1 MKIKY
6 KFANGEVKYVEVNDE
21 VGAEILKSRRIE
33 ENGDRKERYHCYSI
47 AGLDYEGDEFADKD
61 TPESLLLN
69 KEEEGVLQE
78 FMETLTEVQKRRL
91 QLRIEGLTL
100 TDIAR
105 EEGVEFNPVKRT
117 FLQISKKFQIFLEN
131 RGQFCPLKSPYSE
144 GAL

>member
-6 KFANGEVKYVEVNDE
+6 KFANGEVKYVEVSDE

-69 KEEEGVLQE
+69 KEGDGRTKE
-78 FMETLTEVQKRRL
+78 FLESLTETQRRRL
-91 QLRIEGLTL
+91 ELRLDGYKLKQIAKIEKV
-100 TDIAR
+100 DFRA
-105 EEGVEFNPVKRT
+105 VKDT
-117 FLQISKKFQIFLEN
+117 FTQIQKKFQTFFPKALH
-131 RGQFCPLKSPYSE
+131 FCPLKSPYSE

>member
-69 KEEEGVLQE
+69 KEDNGWIAE
-78 FMETLTEVQKRRL
+78 FLK
-91 QLRIEGLTL
+91 TL
-100 TDIAR
+100 TDVQRERLEMRLDGMSMNEIAR
-105 EEGVEFNPVKRT
+105 VQGTTFRAVKKT
-117 FLQISKKFQIFLEN
+117 FLQISEKISNFFQKQGTILPLEI
-131 RGQFCPLKSPYSE
+131 SV
-144 GAL
+144 